1 MRDSPAPPPTR
12 HDNRSADAVD
22 QDKDI
27 WVELKTHG
35 REAADTL
42 RLEPAE
48 AQRAEKKRGRYW
60 LVIVWNLEKPRTPE
74 FVVIPDPVHR
84 LDTYLGRGL
93 KLTGVSEL
101 AAQQPEG

>member
-60 LVIVWNLEKPRTPE
+60 LVIVWNLEKPR
-74 FVVIPDPVHR
+74 D
-84 LDTYLGRGL
+84 
-93 KLTGVSEL
+93 
-101 AAQQPEG
+101 A